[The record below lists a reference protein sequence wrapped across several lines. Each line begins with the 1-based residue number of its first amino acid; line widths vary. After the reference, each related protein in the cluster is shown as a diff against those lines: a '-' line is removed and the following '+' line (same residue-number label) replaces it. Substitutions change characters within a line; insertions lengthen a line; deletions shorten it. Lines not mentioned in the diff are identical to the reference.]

1 MESFTQNTKFFGDTN
16 PEVLAKSFGTP
27 LYVYNESILRERM
40 RQMQGLIRSV
50 PFTANYSIKTNSN
63 LTLLRI
69 ALDEGMNA
77 DAMSPGEIEFLLRAG
92 FPENRI
98 FYVANNVSNEEL
110 LFAIERGIMTSLDS
124 VSQLERFGQ
133 LNPNGKCAL
142 RLNPGVGAGHHEK
155 VITAGKKTKFAVAQ
169 EDIDAAKK
177 VAQKYNLKIVG
188 VNQHIGSLFMDAT
201 PYLQA
206 IENFLQLAK
215 GFEDLEFV
223 DFGGGFGIPY
233 RKLSGENA
241 LDIESTST
249 ALDRICGKF
258 AKEYGKPLVF
268 KIEPGRYIAAESCVL
283 IGRAHTL
290 KQNAGVDYVG
300 TDIGMNVLVRPSMY
314 GSWHDIE
321 VYRDGKILSND
332 DGTSS
337 YTVVGNIC
345 ETGDILAKDRV
356 LPNVHEND
364 LLVVLDS
371 GAYGFCMSS
380 NYNNRLKA
388 AEVMIG
394 CDGQPRLIRRRQTIE
409 DLFREFPEYQ

>member
-92 FPENRI
+92 FPENSI

-215 GFEDLEFV
+215 
-223 DFGGGFGIPY
+223 
-233 RKLSGENA
+233 
-241 LDIESTST
+241 
-249 ALDRICGKF
+249 
-258 AKEYGKPLVF
+258 
-268 KIEPGRYIAAESCVL
+268 
-283 IGRAHTL
+283 
-290 KQNAGVDYVG
+290 
-300 TDIGMNVLVRPSMY
+300 
-314 GSWHDIE
+314 
-321 VYRDGKILSND
+321 
-332 DGTSS
+332 
-337 YTVVGNIC
+337 
-345 ETGDILAKDRV
+345 
-356 LPNVHEND
+356 
-364 LLVVLDS
+364 
-371 GAYGFCMSS
+371 
-380 NYNNRLKA
+380 
-388 AEVMIG
+388 
-394 CDGQPRLIRRRQTIE
+394 
-409 DLFREFPEYQ
+409 